1 MGAFLEIRRWDN
13 IVAIKTEQGNL
24 LGFHS
29 YNLEVAEISENLW
42 QELAEPTNKI
52 SDSHSASLLAMKDWN
67 AEQSTETFTEKKQKK
82 VQSLSINVTQVCNL
96 HCVYCAAGG
105 DGTYGRAQRKISIS
119 KTLPQLDILLSR
131 LDAGEQFNITFLGG
145 EPLLYP
151 QGMELIA
158 EHAIEIAE
166 QKGISLRFQVITNGT
181 LFNEENIAFLK
192 RYNFNV
198 SISVDGP
205 PQINDVQRP
214 SAGGTGST
222 AKVLEGLQLLLNNR
236 SKKQMIKVQG
246 VFGSHNTQVFKAYQF
261 YRELGV
267 DSFEFNFD
275 QSSSDENASKHFE
288 TEMKQV
294 CQHAYEN
301 GGESSLRQI
310 HFFDQ
315 LFSQMDEHYR
325 IENFCGSG
333 RSYAVIDANNVVFD
347 CPWSANELSA
357 KIGQGT
363 DFKPEQLQHLKT
375 TSISTNNCQ
384 QCWARHLCGGG
395 CAWAHKQATGDK
407 SRPDLIFC
415 NRTRNLISQGILYY
429 YLSRKELT

>member
-1 MGAFLEIRRWDN
+1 MEFRRWDN

-42 QELAEPTNKI
+42 LDLAQPSDKI
-52 SDSHSASLLAMKDWN
+52 ANSESDSLLALKLWN
-67 AEQSTETFTEKKQKK
+67 AELSPETTTEKKQKK

-119 KTLPQLDILLSR
+119 KTLPQLDLLLSR
-131 LDAGEQFNITFLGG
+131 LEAGEQFNITFLGG

-158 EHAIEIAE
+158 EHAVELAE
-166 QKGISLRFQVITNGT
+166 QKAISLRFQVITNGT
-181 LFNEENIAFLK
+181 LFNEQTIALLK
-192 RYNFNV
+192 RFNFNV
-198 SISVDGP
+198 SISLDGP
-205 PQINDVQRP
+205 AQINDIQRP
-214 SAGGTGST
+214 SAGGNGST
-222 AKVLEGLQLLLNNR
+222 AKVLEGLQLLLKNR
-236 SKKQMIKVQG
+236 SKKQIIKVQG
-246 VFGSHNTQVFKAYQF
+246 VFGPHNTEVFKAYQF

-267 DSFEFNFD
+267 DTFEFNFD
-275 QSSSDENASKHFE
+275 QACSDEKASDQFVS
-288 TEMKQV
+288 EMQKV
-294 CQHAYEN
+294 CHHAYQN
-301 GGESSLRQI
+301 GGEGALRQI
-310 HFFDQ
+310 HFFDH
-315 LFSQMDEHYR
+315 LFNQMDEHYR

-347 CPWSANELSA
+347 CPWSANDLTE
-357 KIGQGT
+357 KIGQDT
-363 DFKPEQLQHLKT
+363 AFLPEQLQHMKT
-375 TSISTNNCQ
+375 TSISTNSCQ
-384 QCWARHLCGGG
+384 QCWAKHLCGGG

-407 SRPDLIFC
+407 TRPDLIFC
-415 NRTRNLISQGILYY
+415 NRTRNLISLGILYY